1 MWGGFQRSGT
11 KGSGGD
17 EKTLIP
23 CFWSLQNNFF
33 CLNGRQ
39 KNIAGKGVC
48 MFGAAVLTAS
58 DRGSRGEREDKSGK
72 VIEEIVQRLGGKVL
86 ESALVPDDPE
96 SIREKLIYF
105 ADQLK
110 AEVILTTGGT
120 GLSPRDNTPE
130 ATLSVIEKVVPGLSE
145 VMRAE
150 SLKKTPHAMLSR
162 AVCGVR
168 GNSLIINLPGSPK
181 AVRECLEFI
190 EPALPHAIELMKGQV
205 SDCAQGEKQ

>member
-1 MWGGFQRSGT
+1 
-11 KGSGGD
+11 
-17 EKTLIP
+17 
-23 CFWSLQNNFF
+23 
-33 CLNGRQ
+33 
-39 KNIAGKGVC
+39 

-58 DRGSRGEREDKSGK
+58 DRGARGEREDKSGK
-72 VIEEIVQRLGGKVL
+72 VIEEIVQRLGGEVR
-86 ESALVPDDPE
+86 EYAMVPDDLE

-110 AEVILTTGGT
+110 AEIILTTGGT

-130 ATLSVIEKVVPGLSE
+130 ATLSVIEKLVPGLAE
-145 VMRAE
+145 VMRSE

-190 EPALPHAIELMKGQV
+190 EPALPHAIELMKGRV
-205 SDCAQGEKQ
+205 SDCAQEEHKGQQ

>member
-1 MWGGFQRSGT
+1 
-11 KGSGGD
+11 
-17 EKTLIP
+17 
-23 CFWSLQNNFF
+23 
-33 CLNGRQ
+33 
-39 KNIAGKGVC
+39 

-58 DRGSRGEREDKSGK
+58 DRGARGEREDKSGK
-72 VIEEIVQRLGGKVL
+72 VIEEIVQKLGGEVL
-86 ESALVPDDPE
+86 EYAMVPDDLE
-96 SIREKLIYF
+96 SIRGKLIYF

-130 ATLSVIEKVVPGLSE
+130 ATLSVIEKLVPGLAE

-168 GNSLIINLPGSPK
+168 GSSLIINLPGSPK

-190 EPALPHAIELMKGQV
+190 EPALPHAIELMKGRV
-205 SDCAQGEKQ
+205 SDCAREEHKGQH

>member
-1 MWGGFQRSGT
+1 
-11 KGSGGD
+11 
-17 EKTLIP
+17 
-23 CFWSLQNNFF
+23 
-33 CLNGRQ
+33 
-39 KNIAGKGVC
+39 

-58 DRGSRGEREDKSGK
+58 DRGARGEREDKSGK
-72 VIEEIVQRLGGKVL
+72 VIEEIVQRLGGEVR
-86 ESALVPDDPE
+86 EYAMVPDDLE

-110 AEVILTTGGT
+110 AEIILTTGGT

-130 ATLSVIEKVVPGLSE
+130 ATLSVIEKLVPGLAE
-145 VMRAE
+145 VMRSE

-190 EPALPHAIELMKGQV
+190 EPALPHAIELMKGRV
-205 SDCAQGEKQ
+205 SDCAQEEHKGQH